1 MSEHGV
7 LLLSCPDVPG
17 IVHAVSGLLVEQR
30 CTIVASQQFGS
41 ALSGGTFF
49 LRVEFSAAD
58 GSDLDLDVVREG
70 MGPLAERFAMTWKL
84 VDPAERLRVVL
95 MVSRHLHCLNDL
107 LFRTSIDD
115 LHLDVVAVVSNHPD
129 AGRLADGYGIPFRH
143 IPVTPETKPQ
153 AEAELLEL
161 VDRERVELVVLA
173 RYMQILTDD
182 ACKHLEG
189 RAINI
194 HHSMLPSF
202 KGAQPYHQAYAR
214 GVKVIG
220 ATAHYVTA
228 ELDEGPIIE
237 QELTRVDHS
246 LGPEQLTARG
256 REVESRALARAVRWH
271 AENRIAIHGTR
282 TVVFA

>member
-1 MSEHGV
+1 MSTRGV

-41 ALSGGTFF
+41 GTFF
-49 LRVEFSAAD
+49 MRVEFSSVD
-58 GSDLDLDVVREG
+58 GEVDLDAVRAA
-70 MGPLAERFAMTWKL
+70 MGPLAQRFGMTWKL
-84 VDPAERLRVVL
+84 VDPAERTRVVL

-129 AGRLADGYGIPFRH
+129 AGRLADSYGIPFRH

-202 KGAQPYHQAYAR
+202 KGAQPYHQAHAR

-246 LGPEQLTARG
+246 LDPDQLTARG

-271 AENRIAIHGTR
+271 SENRIALHGQR
-282 TVVFA
+282 TVVFP

>member
-49 LRVEFSAAD
+49 LRVEFAAAD

-129 AGRLADGYGIPFRH
+129 AGRLADGYGIP
-143 IPVTPETKPQ
+143 
-153 AEAELLEL
+153 
-161 VDRERVELVVLA
+161 
-173 RYMQILTDD
+173 
-182 ACKHLEG
+182 
-189 RAINI
+189 
-194 HHSMLPSF
+194 
-202 KGAQPYHQAYAR
+202 
-214 GVKVIG
+214 
-220 ATAHYVTA
+220 
-228 ELDEGPIIE
+228 
-237 QELTRVDHS
+237 
-246 LGPEQLTARG
+246 
-256 REVESRALARAVRWH
+256 
-271 AENRIAIHGTR
+271 
-282 TVVFA
+282 